1 MRCET
6 CKNEQKM
13 KEKHNKY
20 KRKVC
25 RVCPCAF
32 LYGKYWELSMFF
44 LWLGC
49 SEKTRTGPFF
59 SQIRGKMRAN
69 ICYISDSAKVL

>member
-1 MRCET
+1 
-6 CKNEQKM
+6 
-13 KEKHNKY
+13 
-20 KRKVC
+20 
-25 RVCPCAF
+25 
-32 LYGKYWELSMFF
+32 MFF